1 MKDNPP
7 SPRGDNS
14 KRVKI
19 YSKLLKKI
27 FFSRTSKPISIKL
40 GTNHP
45 KVKGIQNCTNHG
57 TGFFFFSKGK

>member
-19 YSKLLKKI
+19 YLKFKKI
-27 FFSRTSKPISIKL
+27 FFSRTSKPLSIK
-40 GTNHP
+40 NHP
-45 KVKGIQNCTNHG
+45 
-57 TGFFFFSKGK
+57 